1 MQSGQS
7 LIDCFDMVLT
17 RIMGNILEGH
27 KKSGMA
33 LIKEKIPMKSTVK
46 IIAMSGACLFL
57 ASGVALADQM
67 RKGEGRR
74 GAMRFERLDANKD
87 GSLSQQEFMA
97 ASVMRFSKTDTN
109 ADGVITEEELVE
121 RLMRRRAE
129 RMAKRLLK
137 RMDYNGDGKVTKDE
151 IESRSR
157 KRFVLLDGNDD
168 GKLDKA
174 EMRRNNSR
182 RAGQRKRHGMMG
194 QRRHKRSMGD
204 N

>member
-1 MQSGQS
+1 
-7 LIDCFDMVLT
+7 
-17 RIMGNILEGH
+17 
-27 KKSGMA
+27 
-33 LIKEKIPMKSTVK
+33 MKSTVK

-87 GSLSQQEFMA
+87 GSLSQQEFLA

-109 ADGVITEEELVE
+109 ADGVITEEELVQ

-151 IESRSR
+151 VESRSK
-157 KRFVLLDGNDD
+157 KRFILLDGNDD

-174 EMRRNNSR
+174 EMRRNGSR
-182 RAGQRKRHGMMG
+182 RAGQRKRHGKMG
-194 QRRHKRSMGD
+194 HRRHKRSMG
-204 N
+204 NN